1 MMLPISAQSFC
12 SFRNSLG
19 RYSQFR
25 ILVLRYW
32 YACSFRLSL
41 VCDSVSFI
49 FCTTPIPFF
58 LCNEKGFFS
67 YNTLERMLFLLQK
80 HSCILA
86 AIQVVFQSYYFII
99 GQLLQYF
106 FSNFGAFSVFAN
118 FYVLFFAKI
127 NNGFCACSQCRF
139 FWPGSFASNAKIC
152 YNE

>member
-1 MMLPISAQSFC
+1 MVLEVCQSFC

-49 FCTTPIPFF
+49 FCTTPIPFSF
-58 LCNEKGFFS
+58 AMKKVSSPIILWSACF
-67 YNTLERMLFLLQK
+67 FLLQK
-80 HSCILA
+80 HSCILT
-86 AIQVVFQSYYFII
+86 AIQVVFQFYYFII

-106 FSNFGAFSVFAN
+106 FVNFGAFSVFAN

-127 NNGFCACSQCRF
+127 NNVFCACSQCCF
-139 FWPGSFASNAKIC
+139 FWPGSFASNTKIC